1 MCESSFAPV
10 SSIKSRSW
18 SETSWE
24 TLLPTYKLTCFSKIS
39 CARHTW
45 ACILMCICRERM
57 LVLMHA
63 AQVYASG
70 TFMAMED
77 VFLALSFIPALQQR
91 WCIKNVQWGSLF
103 VQTITP
109 SSKPHRAPVVLGM
122 KDEPTPLWDLQR
134 FRQNWNNCTKQQWIW
149 TTDGRVCKCLRNE
162 PVCSICLHFKGI
174 VCPKVII
181 LSFTHLHFDPVWILL
196 IMISMRFLA
205 GSQHVT
211 LMYGFF

>member
-1 MCESSFAPV
+1 
-10 SSIKSRSW
+10 
-18 SETSWE
+18 
-24 TLLPTYKLTCFSKIS
+24 
-39 CARHTW
+39 
-45 ACILMCICRERM
+45 
-57 LVLMHA
+57 
-63 AQVYASG
+63 
-70 TFMAMED
+70 MED
-77 VFLALSFIPALQQR
+77 VFLTLSFIPALQQS

-174 VCPKVII
+174 VRPKVII
-181 LSFTHLHFDPVWILL
+181 LSFTHFHFDPVWIFVNNDFNAVPHSKLL
-196 IMISMRFLA
+196 YGLKKKNMKYNAQTSQMHYFMVLLVPFWSLIAYIHISHELH
-205 GSQHVT
+205 GTEQHGHSAKHLVCAPWEKESPEVA
-211 LMYGFF
+211 